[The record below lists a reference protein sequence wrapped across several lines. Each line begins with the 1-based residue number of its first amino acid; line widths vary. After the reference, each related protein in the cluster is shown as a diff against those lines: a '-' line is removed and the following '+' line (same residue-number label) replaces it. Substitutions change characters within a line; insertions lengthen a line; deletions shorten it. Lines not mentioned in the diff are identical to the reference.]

1 MSFPQFAFNNVKRN
15 ARAYF
20 AYYLSSSFMVMVF
33 FTYALF
39 IFHPDINK
47 TELGHTTML
56 VMLIMEYIIYIFSF
70 LFVLYSIGAF
80 LKARNKEFG
89 ILTILGA
96 EQGQISR
103 LVFIEN
109 MIIGASSIVTGIG
122 SGLILSKLF
131 LLLSAKVV
139 GMDKLGLYLPVKA
152 VLLTV
157 AAFALLFIAISA
169 FTLILI
175 RRNHVLHLLQGSNR
189 PKTEPKAS
197 ILISLFGIALLA
209 AGYMS
214 LRLNL
219 VLAAV
224 TGIAGTYFFF
234 TQITVLVMRL
244 LKRSRRWV
252 WKGTNLIWI
261 SEMAYK
267 MKDNAR
273 VLFMVTVVTAI
284 SCMSVA
290 FVMSIN
296 ETNKDNYRANPYAIR
311 LSVYDDTSVKGDLA
325 LIEQSLSSQGINY
338 QTIRSEQ
345 YFSVVGERT
354 SSVSVMPRSMYNRL
368 AEAVGAPKVGEL
380 HLHQAVH
387 VIPATEVTR
396 ERPDW
401 YDLRKITLRDTKAEL
416 DITGTIKPEVN
427 VSPTVSDMLIVSD
440 EEFQAHKKLLSS
452 EPEPYRIQGSVVY
465 LIPEW
470 STGTIPAEGDPEISI
485 GMKLKQEGIDRE
497 LSGQSEN
504 IISAR
509 GGDYYSLRQSFAM
522 MSFAGIFITAVL
534 SISSAS
540 FLYFKLHHELTQDQ
554 RMYQSMSKIG
564 LKIQEMSRAATLQI
578 AALFFVPIVVSVIQ
592 TLVVLNAVRKDFG
605 VGEVN
610 SSVLIASI
618 AFVIVQMV
626 YFLIVRSRYVHKL
639 KRVMV

>member
-1 MSFPQFAFNNVKRN
+1 MSFPQFAFNNVRRN

-56 VMLIMEYIIYIFSF
+56 VMIIMEYIIYIFSF

-89 ILTILGA
+89 ILTMLGA

-109 MIIGASSIVTGIG
+109 MIIGASSIVTGIV

-139 GMDKLGLYLPVKA
+139 GIEKLGLYLPVKA

-157 AAFALLFIAISA
+157 TAFALLFIAISA

-209 AGYMS
+209 AGYVS
-214 LRLNL
+214 LRANL

-234 TQITVLVMRL
+234 TQITVLAMRL

-296 ETNKDNYRANPYAIR
+296 ETNKDNYRSNPYAITYT
-311 LSVYDDTSVKGDLA
+311 VTDEADAADDLTLVNNELKENGVS
-325 LIEQSLSSQGINY
+325 Y
-338 QTIRSEQ
+338 QTYRVEYYYTGVEDRFPYVTVIPLSD
-345 YFSVVGERT
+345 
-354 SSVSVMPRSMYNRL
+354 YNQL
-368 AEAVGAPKVGEL
+368 AELTGAQTIDTL
-380 HLHQAVH
+380 SASQAVH
-387 VIPATEVTR
+387 VISPSADTR
-396 ERPDW
+396 ERPPW
-401 YDLRKITLRDTKAEL
+401 YDRKKITLKGANAEV
-416 DITGTIKPEVN
+416 DVIRTIKPD
-427 VSPTVSDMLIVSD
+427 T
-440 EEFQAHKKLLSS
+440 KLLPAGSDAIVIADQAFQQHMKQLADS
-452 EPEPYRIQGSVVY
+452 EHNTVESTVLYV
-465 LIPEW
+465 IPQW
-470 STGTIPAEGDPEISI
+470 STGSIPQTGDPEVVL
-485 GMKLKQEGIDRE
+485 GMKLKQWGIDRVMDGKTHNFIN
-497 LSGQSEN
+497 S
-504 IISAR
+504 R
-509 GGDYYSLRQSFAM
+509 GGDYYSLRQSFSM